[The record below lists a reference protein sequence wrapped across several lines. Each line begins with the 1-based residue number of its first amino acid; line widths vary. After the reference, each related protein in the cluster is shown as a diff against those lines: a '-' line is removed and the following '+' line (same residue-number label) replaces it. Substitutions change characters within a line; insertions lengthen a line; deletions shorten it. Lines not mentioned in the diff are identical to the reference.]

1 MCGLAGSL
9 NWNNKPDR
17 NLVKRMNSVLGHR
30 GPDAKG
36 IVELENL
43 IIGHRR
49 LSIIDPFSKSD
60 QPMSDDTKNVI
71 SFNGEIYNFR
81 EIKQLQEGGA
91 VFRTESDTEVIL
103 AAYQKWNLGC
113 FQQFTGMF
121 AIALWDYKNKSL
133 ILARDRFG
141 EKPLF
146 YYMGKDNELFCFRNQ
161 SSPYITSTWFGFK
174 Y

>member
-49 LSIIDPFSKSD
+49 TL
-60 QPMSDDTKNVI
+60 N
-71 SFNGEIYNFR
+71 N
-81 EIKQLQEGGA
+81 
-91 VFRTESDTEVIL
+91 
-103 AAYQKWNLGC
+103 
-113 FQQFTGMF
+113 
-121 AIALWDYKNKSL
+121 
-133 ILARDRFG
+133 
-141 EKPLF
+141 
-146 YYMGKDNELFCFRNQ
+146 
-161 SSPYITSTWFGFK
+161 
-174 Y
+174 